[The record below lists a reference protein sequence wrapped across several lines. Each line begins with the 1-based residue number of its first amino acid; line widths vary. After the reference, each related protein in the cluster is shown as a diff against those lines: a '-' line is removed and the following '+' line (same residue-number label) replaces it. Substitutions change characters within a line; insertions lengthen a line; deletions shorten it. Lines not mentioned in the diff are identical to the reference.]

1 LRRDDEQLK
10 VILGDAE
17 VLGDRLTVCV
27 DDHAAVGVGLNELTS
42 LDLRLIRLDARKDGS
57 GRGEQTGDAAA
68 EDGDSSECDDGHAG
82 HQEAVLDEGRTAT
95 GAGGVGVELHV
106 ERKGEEEEPSVAV
119 VGRSLT

>member
-1 LRRDDEQLK
+1 LGRNDEEVEVLLR
-10 VILGDAE
+10 DAE
-17 VLGDRLTVCV
+17 VLGERLTVRV
-27 DDHAAVGVGLNELTS
+27 DDDAALCVGLNELTS
-42 LDLRLIRLDARKDGS
+42 LDRRLIRLDAREDGS
-57 GRGEQTGDAAA
+57 GRGEETGNAAA
-68 EDGDSSECDDGHAG
+68 KNGDSSECDDGHAG